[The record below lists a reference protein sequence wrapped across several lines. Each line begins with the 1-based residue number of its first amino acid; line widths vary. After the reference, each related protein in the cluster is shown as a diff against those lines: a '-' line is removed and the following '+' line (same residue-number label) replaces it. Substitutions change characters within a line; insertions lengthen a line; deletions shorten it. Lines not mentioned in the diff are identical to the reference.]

1 MWCDERDDSK
11 CDSSPGDSR
20 HGDGRQG
27 SRKLAVRVLVWS
39 PQAGSEILPDRA
51 MQELDAIVAQ
61 EPGRLWILDVATI
74 PILSSNAIA
83 HLIGVVRR
91 VNLAN
96 GHIALAKP
104 PPSVATVLR
113 MTRLTKLLPMF
124 EDVAAARAA
133 FT

>member
-1 MWCDERDDSK
+1 MWCDERDGDIG
-11 CDSSPGDSR
+11 DSST
-20 HGDGRQG
+20 GDGKQ
-27 SRKLAVRVLVWS
+27 AVRVLVWS
-39 PQAGSEILPDRA
+39 PQTGPEILPDRA

-61 EPGRLWILDVATI
+61 DPGRLWILDVATI

-91 VNLAN
+91 VNLAH

-104 PPSVATVLR
+104 PPAVATVLR

-124 EDVAAARAA
+124 EDVAAARASFA
-133 FT
+133 